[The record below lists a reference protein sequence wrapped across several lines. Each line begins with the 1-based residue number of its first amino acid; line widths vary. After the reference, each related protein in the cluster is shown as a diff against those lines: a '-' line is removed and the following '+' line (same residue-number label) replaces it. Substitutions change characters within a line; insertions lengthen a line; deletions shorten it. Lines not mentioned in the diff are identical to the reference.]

1 MQELFWLLLPL
12 AALSGWY
19 AAMASARNRAS
30 GSSRTLLSPDYF
42 KGVNYLLNE
51 QSDKAIEVFTKAL
64 EVDSDTVETH
74 LALGNLYRRRGE
86 VDRAIR
92 IHQSLISRESLRA
105 EERSEA
111 ALELGHDY
119 LRAGLLDRAES
130 LFKELVASDSHVDR
144 ALGKLVDIYEQER
157 DWGRA
162 IRTAR
167 RLEQETGQNFGH
179 VVAHYFCEQAAELR
193 AENRRDEALAAVRRA
208 LEVSTVCVRASI
220 LEGRLLTEK
229 GDHRAALSAYK
240 RVEQQDP
247 DYLPEI
253 IGPLRDCGI
262 AGGRSSEV
270 VAYLGYLME
279 RFGGITVTLALTD
292 LKLREEGEAEA
303 IGFLGQQLR
312 RRPSVRGLHR
322 LIELS
327 AARVEGPAEDH
338 MLILEDLTDK
348 LLADRPVYACAQCG
362 FAGKVLHWQCPSCKD
377 WGTVKPIQ
385 GVQGE

>member
-19 AAMASARNRAS
+19 AAMASARDRTS
-30 GSSRTLLSPDYF
+30 GASRTLLSPDYF

-51 QSDKAIEVFTKAL
+51 QSDKAVEVFTRAL

-130 LFKELVASDSHVDR
+130 LFKELVDSDSYVDR
-144 ALGKLVDIYEQER
+144 ALSRLVDIYEQER

-167 RLEQETGQNFGH
+167 RLEQETG
-179 VVAHYFCEQAAELR
+179 
-193 AENRRDEALAAVRRA
+193 
-208 LEVSTVCVRASI
+208 
-220 LEGRLLTEK
+220 
-229 GDHRAALSAYK
+229 
-240 RVEQQDP
+240 
-247 DYLPEI
+247 
-253 IGPLRDCGI
+253 
-262 AGGRSSEV
+262 
-270 VAYLGYLME
+270 
-279 RFGGITVTLALTD
+279 
-292 LKLREEGEAEA
+292 
-303 IGFLGQQLR
+303 
-312 RRPSVRGLHR
+312 
-322 LIELS
+322 
-327 AARVEGPAEDH
+327 
-338 MLILEDLTDK
+338 
-348 LLADRPVYACAQCG
+348 
-362 FAGKVLHWQCPSCKD
+362 
-377 WGTVKPIQ
+377 
-385 GVQGE
+385 